1 MVCPFD
7 GTVYDMALMRA
18 RLLDTQPTLERIR
31 IIHKTGNVA
40 RGVALTPQHTRSEVT
55 VRASMN
61 PGGLRGFG
69 LRFGTDSN
77 QDTLYMAIGDSV
89 DTKFLTRLPHP
100 TKRFHR
106 VLFDL
111 LSVPFDRT
119 GFHPTRISAE
129 RIGAKPFEVVTLQRL
144 PRSEEDKDTVRS
156 LIENKLCSEWTIV
169 DSEDRLMY
177 SIVLQP
183 FGEDEF
189 LLFHHHMRANTTDF
203 QPRGPLA
210 TFFWSIHMAIKGLF
224 VRSRETGFDDLPW
237 T

>member
-7 GTVYDMALMRA
+7 GTIYDMALMRA

-111 LSVPFDRT
+111 LSVHIWDTLDVNHTDSDT
-119 GFHPTRISAE
+119 GSTPGGFVPRAVPNTIQ
-129 RIGAKPFEVVTLQRL
+129 GTL
-144 PRSEEDKDTVRS
+144 
-156 LIENKLCSEWTIV
+156 
-169 DSEDRLMY
+169 
-177 SIVLQP
+177 SI
-183 FGEDEF
+183 
-189 LLFHHHMRANTTDF
+189 
-203 QPRGPLA
+203 
-210 TFFWSIHMAIKGLF
+210 
-224 VRSRETGFDDLPW
+224 
-237 T
+237 